1 MTVSVDSIDALVG
14 LVVCGMVVHPSAGEV
29 LCHLCGKGTELLP
42 LDNFFFEVLTWG
54 LGQRICT

>member
-1 MTVSVDSIDALVG
+1 MIVSVDSVDALMGRVF
-14 LVVCGMVVHPSAGEV
+14 CGMEVHPSAGEV
-29 LCHLCGKGTELLP
+29 CCRLCGEGTELLP